1 MERKRKVLE
10 ASKELIEEGEKIS
23 AAKVSQELGWSE
35 EDVHRC
41 LNALE
46 KEGLVETR
54 AKEVLGKKIRMIGVY
69 R

>member
-1 MERKRKVLE
+1 MERKKKVLE
-10 ASKELIEEGEKIS
+10 ASKELIEGGEKIS
-23 AAKVSQELGWSE
+23 AAKVSQELGWGE

-54 AKEVLGKKIRMIGVY
+54 PKEVLGKKIRMIGVY

>member
-1 MERKRKVLE
+1 MERKRKVLK
-10 ASKELIEEGEKIS
+10 ASKELIGEGEKIS
-23 AAKVSQELGWSE
+23 AAKVAQELEWSE

-41 LNALE
+41 LNILE

-54 AKEVLGKKIRMIGVY
+54 AKDVLGKKIRMIGVF